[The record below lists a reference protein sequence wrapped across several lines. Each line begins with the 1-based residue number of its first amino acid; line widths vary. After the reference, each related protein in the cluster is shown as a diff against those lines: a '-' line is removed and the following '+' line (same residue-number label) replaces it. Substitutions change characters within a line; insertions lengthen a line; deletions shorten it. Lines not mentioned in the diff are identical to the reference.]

1 MSPERSLAARPH
13 EIPRTGVRWLKW
25 CTCDPAISAVIC
37 VFAAALCW
45 GFAGEDPG
53 ALERT
58 SSGLAQTQTG
68 DVVVVLAGDEERWR
82 YGQTLLQRGVASR
95 LLTTL
100 VEPHCQAEL
109 SPEQICAT
117 GVRNTVDEALTMRR
131 ILAAEHVQHAVVVT
145 SDYHVLRAG
154 AVFFAVF
161 AGSGIQIEMT
171 SVSDQGR
178 SQFTLLLRELVML
191 GPSIGGALLGR
202 LSPTTYEAIMQFRYR

>member
-1 MSPERSLAARPH
+1 MHRLGFLA
-13 EIPRTGVRWLKW
+13 
-25 CTCDPAISAVIC
+25 
-37 VFAAALCW
+37 
-45 GFAGEDPG
+45 
-53 ALERT
+53 
-58 SSGLAQTQTG
+58 
-68 DVVVVLAGDEERWR
+68 
-82 YGQTLLQRGVASR
+82 
-95 LLTTL
+95 
-100 VEPHCQAEL
+100 
-109 SPEQICAT
+109 
-117 GVRNTVDEALTMRR
+117 RNTVDEALTMRR
-131 ILAAEHVQHAVVVT
+131 ILAAEHVRHAVVVT